1 MQTFYTIKRASGKA
15 HESVW
20 GNQEIQVR
28 MIIINTWQ
36 KNYSALRS
44 ATTSRPGIR
53 RLLQVHSDLFL
64 SCDTRDISR
73 KGRNLNFITS
83 NLSIDSTLL
92 QNRVSCIHWKSILIK
107 RLWPI
112 ISFLDENI
120 DNSALIAQWLA
131 TLLYRPFKC
140 VLQLLCHFHV
150 WNLASTES
158 STVSV
163 VQWEGTGAI
172 RFVVKNL
179 RVFQEI

>member
-53 RLLQVHSDLFL
+53 
-64 SCDTRDISR
+64 
-73 KGRNLNFITS
+73 S
-83 NLSIDSTLL
+83 NLSIDSTFL
-92 QNRVSCIHWKSILIK
+92 QNRVLCIHWKSILIK

-131 TLLYRPFKC
+131 TMLYRPFKC

-150 WNLASTES
+150 LNLASTEPHH
-158 STVSV
+158 VFDKL
-163 VQWEGTGAI
+163 GAH
-172 RFVVKNL
+172 
-179 RVFQEI
+179 